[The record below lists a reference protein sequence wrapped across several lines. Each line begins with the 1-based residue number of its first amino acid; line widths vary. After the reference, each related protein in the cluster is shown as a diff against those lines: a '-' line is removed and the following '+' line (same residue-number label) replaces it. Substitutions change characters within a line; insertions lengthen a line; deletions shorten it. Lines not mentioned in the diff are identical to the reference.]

1 MISSNPT
8 SIPCLM
14 PPTNQLLT
22 KMHLKTTNQTKLLS
36 KHLSK
41 IMSHLLSSKREE
53 TLTKRMMMK
62 RWSKKTKI
70 MRKRQKMWRMPM
82 MKKRL
87 RTTKR
92 SKSKKKRARL
102 KLVKKRASKQR
113 RSLKINHLLNS
124 CKITQKVNKSQNLHQ
139 REGGERASFQRHQSS
154 R

>member
-1 MISSNPT
+1 
-8 SIPCLM
+8 
-14 PPTNQLLT
+14 
-22 KMHLKTTNQTKLLS
+22 
-36 KHLSK
+36 
-41 IMSHLLSSKREE
+41 MSHLLSSKREE

-70 MRKRQKMWRMPM
+70 MRKRQKMGRMAM

-92 SKSKKKRARL
+92 SKSKKKRVRL

-113 RSLKINHLLNS
+113 RSLKINRLPNS
-124 CKITQKVNKSQNLHQ
+124 CKITQKVNKSQSLLQ

>member
-1 MISSNPT
+1 
-8 SIPCLM
+8 M

-22 KMHLKTTNQTKLLS
+22 KMHLKTSNQTKMLS

-70 MRKRQKMWRMPM
+70 MRKRQKMARMPM

-102 KLVKKRASKQR
+102 KLVKKLASKQR
-113 RSLKINHLLNS
+113 RSLKNHRLLNS
-124 CKITQKVNKSQNLHQ
+124 CKITQKVNKSQSLLQ
-139 REGGERASFQRHQSS
+139 REGGERASFQRHQSL